1 MRKQLFLSLALFWT
15 GVIAF
20 FCLIQASDIP
30 KINIENLDKVIHL
43 FFHFVFTSLWY
54 LFFKKHIK
62 SSNNLKAL
70 MLAIALSIFFG
81 IVIEILQEFCT
92 TTRTA
97 DVYDVLANL
106 TGAILAIIVVSF
118 VNRFNILE
126 NFRAKFL

>member
-30 KINIENLDKVIHL
+30 KINIQNLDKVIHV

-62 SSNNLKAL
+62 STNNIKAL
-70 MLAIALSIFFG
+70 VLSIVLSIFFG
-81 IVIEILQEFCT
+81 IVIELLQQLCT
-92 TTRTA
+92 TTRKA
-97 DVYDVLANL
+97 DIYDVLANL
-106 TGAILAIIVVSF
+106 TGAVLAIAFVSL
-118 VNRFNILE
+118 VNKFNIFE
-126 NFRAKFL
+126 NFRNKFL